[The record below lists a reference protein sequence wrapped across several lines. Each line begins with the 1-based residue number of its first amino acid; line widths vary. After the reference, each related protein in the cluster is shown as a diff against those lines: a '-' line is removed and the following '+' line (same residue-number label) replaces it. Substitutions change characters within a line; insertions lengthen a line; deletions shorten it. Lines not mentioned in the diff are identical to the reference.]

1 MLQGTVDLERNESWI
16 NVDAR
21 EARRLELAS
30 VAEEVHASIL
40 GLVRQKRQ
48 GMYELCV
55 QLGRMHDDALWKHVA
70 GGCSTFTRYAVKFGA
85 ASSPTEARQLV
96 TLAHQLPSLE
106 ILGPMF
112 QRGEVDWTKIREAA
126 PAVLRK
132 PEDEA
137 RWAEKVRVSSFNVVR
152 SEAQIALGKPPTKD
166 VTLSVPLDQDAQAEH
181 VRQVAGERLGV
192 KLTRAQFQLLVLDA
206 ALDAGFLE
214 DLRPASEEVADA
226 EEAGTSHS
234 GADDELSEAERDAD
248 AAAADPSAKVST
260 ADPDRAAKGKRA
272 RAAGVSVPTTCFL
285 VHRCPRCGE
294 AEVDGPDGP
303 VPLRP
308 ERAAQL
314 AVDAWLLA
322 EDGTLSRTIPAR
334 IRRRV
339 FARDRGRCQAP
350 GCGSR
355 QGLHFHHTGGW
366 KQTGHDEDQLTL
378 LCRACHIHLHHG
390 WFSIQGRRS
399 TGFRFLDAGG
409 SELLASVSTWR
420 PARPE
425 SPSPLVG
432 SATSAAP
439 SRARVCAG
447 PTTTANLD
455 GALREVRFVL
465 LRTGVPVE
473 WAEEIFAHVLTVL
486 PSNATVGEIV
496 GEVYR
501 RGMP

>member
-1 MLQGTVDLERNESWI
+1 MLLGTVDLERDESWI
-16 NVDAR
+16 NVEAR
-21 EARRLELAS
+21 QARRLELAA
-30 VAEEVHASIL
+30 VAEGVHAVIL
-40 GLVRQKRQ
+40 ELVRQKRQ

-96 TLAHQLPSLE
+96 TLAHQLPSLK
-106 ILGPMF
+106 ILGPLF

-152 SEAQIALGKPPTKD
+152 ADAQIALGKPPTKD

-181 VRQVAGERLGV
+181 FRQVAGERLGV

-226 EEAGTSHS
+226 AAARDTGR
-234 GADDELSEAERDAD
+234 ADSPDELPDADAD

-260 ADPDRAAKGKRA
+260 ADPDPAAPKRKRDRAAR
-272 RAAGVSVPTTCFL
+272 VSLPTTCFL
-285 VHRCPRCGE
+285 VHRCPRCHE

-303 VPLRP
+303 VPIRP

-355 QGLHFHHTGGW
+355 HGLHFHHTGGW
-366 KQTGHDEDQLTL
+366 KQTGHDEDQLTI

-390 WFSIQGRRS
+390 WISIQGRHS
-399 TGFRFLDAGG
+399 TGFRYLDAGG
-409 SELLASVSTWR
+409 TELMAPVSTWR
-420 PARPE
+420 PQ
-425 SPSPLVG
+425 SPSPGVG
-432 SATSAAP
+432 PVTPATP
-439 SRARVCAG
+439 SPTRVCAEAS
-447 PTTTANLD
+447 PTADLEA
-455 GALREVRFVL
+455 ALREVRFVL
-465 LRTGVPVE
+465 PRMGVPVE
-473 WAEEIFAHVLTVL
+473 WAEEILAHVLTVL
-486 PSNATVGEIV
+486 PPNATTGEIV

-501 RGMP
+501 HGMS